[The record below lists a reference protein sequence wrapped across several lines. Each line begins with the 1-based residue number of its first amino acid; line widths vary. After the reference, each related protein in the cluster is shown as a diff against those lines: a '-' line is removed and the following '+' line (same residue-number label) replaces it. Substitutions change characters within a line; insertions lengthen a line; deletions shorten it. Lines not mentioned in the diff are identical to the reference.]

1 MSDKA
6 NPVRWPLIVPCL
18 AIQITIQLVSAPLA
32 WAQDGHR
39 HDRARLDVA
48 LDGKRLSIELDAPA
62 QNVVGFEYEPFTVTE
77 RQASERATKWLQS
90 GQGLF
95 ELPAEANC
103 QLAASV
109 LQPPDWARRRQEQ
122 RENTELA
129 REVFQDANVQTSEPA
144 PHADYRARY
153 RFDCENPD
161 KLDWVD
167 ARLMEQMK
175 GGVSLQANV
184 MTEGAQKQQLVSKES
199 TRIALK

>member
-1 MSDKA
+1 MNDKPRLA
-6 NPVRWPLIVPCL
+6 RWL
-18 AIQITIQLVSAPLA
+18 LVVSIAAGSLA
-32 WAQDGHR
+32 WGQDDHR

-62 QNVVGFEYEPFTVTE
+62 QNVLGFEYEPFTMPE
-77 RQASERATKWLQS
+77 RQASEQATRWLQA

-109 LQPPDWARRRQEQ
+109 LQPPDWAKRRQEQ
-122 RENTELA
+122 RENSELA
-129 REVFQDANVQTSEPA
+129 REVFQDENVPTAETA

-161 KLDWVD
+161 KLEWVD
-167 ARLMEQMK
+167 ARLVERLK
-175 GGVSLQANV
+175 GGVRLQANV
-184 MTEGAQKQQLVSKES
+184 MTEGAQRQQVLSKDS
-199 TRIALK
+199 TRIALR

>member
-6 NPVRWPLIVPCL
+6 IPIRWPLVLLI
-18 AIQITIQLVSAPLA
+18 ATAPLA

-39 HDRARLDVA
+39 HDTARLDVA

-62 QNVVGFEYEPFTVTE
+62 QSVVGFEYEPFTVPE
-77 RQASERATKWLQS
+77 RQASEQATKWLQS
-90 GQGLF
+90 GHGLF

-109 LQPPDWARRRQEQ
+109 LQPPDWAKRRQDQ
-122 RENTELA
+122 RENAELA
-129 REVFQDANVQTSEPA
+129 REVFQDANVQASEPA
-144 PHADYRARY
+144 THADYRARY

-167 ARLMEQMK
+167 ARLVEQMK
-175 GGVSLQANV
+175 GGVRLQANV
-184 MTEGAQKQQLVSKES
+184 MTAGAQKQQVVSKES